1 MDLLNYSTHFF
12 LNEIKKQNKVEYRKI
27 PSSQEMYL
35 RLDDT
40 ICDNKLILNT
50 LGNKG
55 RILFFLCIFLCLFI
69 VKEYKYISI
78 YAHFSLLKG
87 EVMGWVIQI
96 QQSRPSMAQRMLLKN
111 NRGQLKQWIGKKEI
125 KSLAVKFWHP
135 LIMVRLLY
143 NNVAAFGNVTNDSS
157 FRRFSTFQQN
167 KGLLI
172 LWISLDHTSY
182 LDLYWV

>member
-1 MDLLNYSTHFF
+1 MDLLNIQLTFPGW
-12 LNEIKKQNKVEYRKI
+12 NKKNSYRVEYRKI
-27 PSSQEMYL
+27 PPSQEMYL
-35 RLDDT
+35 RLDET
-40 ICDNKLILNT
+40 TCDNKLILNT

-55 RILFFLCIFLCLFI
+55 RILFSLCIFLCLFI
-69 VKEYKYISI
+69 VKEYKYISM

-96 QQSRPSMAQRMLLKN
+96 QQSRPSMAQRKLLKN

-143 NNVAAFGNVTNDSS
+143 NNVAAFGKVTNDSS

-167 KGLLI
+167 KGLLN
-172 LWISLDHTSY
+172 LWISLDHTYY
-182 LDLYWV
+182 LDIY